1 MKTLT
6 KKSSKLTLGRETVHA
21 LDVVAGGT
29 VIVARSHNCV
39 TDSCRVRC
47 TAVPTTAG

>member
-1 MKTLT
+1 MKTLQR
-6 KKSSKLTLGRETVHA
+6 KSSKLKLGRETVHA
-21 LDVVAGGT
+21 LDVVMGGT
-29 VIVARSHNCV
+29 IIVARTVNCP